1 MIIARKAFL
10 IGRVINQAS
19 YTDGAQEVASRLVI
33 TRGDGPALF
42 ELGKEVFDQIAGL
55 VRPFRHLRGR
65 WEFVA
70 TDDDGCEVRYSMDFE
85 VPLLLAPI
93 LGGLM
98 SHMSNTMVDAFA
110 RRAEQVYG
118 A

>member
-1 MIIARKAFL
+1 M
-10 IGRVINQAS
+10 NN
-19 YTDGAQEVASRLVI
+19 AQEVASRLVV

-70 TDDDGCEVRYSMDFE
+70 TDDGGCEVRYSMDFE